1 MRDLS
6 VCAEEGKGGVYYCA
20 ECRERNASRLG
31 CARQARGNDDGNRW
45 GGVFHRWFMRR
56 KLERFQQQQQKKVE
70 KQIPSL
76 PTKASWPNHI
86 FTGRKKEKWS

>member
-1 MRDLS
+1 VQKKGKVGYITVRS
-6 VCAEEGKGGVYYCA
+6 VERETRRVSAARVKLVEMTTETGG
-20 ECRERNASRLG
+20 
-31 CARQARGNDDGNRW
+31 